1 MAELTASI
9 FTNLDPVLKK
19 LQPDWVL
26 VQGVT
31 TTVVAASLLAYF
43 NRVRLGHVEA
53 GLRVYDKW
61 QPFPQEINQRVA
73 GVAADL
79 HFAPTEWSQ
88 QNLLREGVPDKIILV
103 TGNPVID
110 ALQAVVRKPLDPR
123 AYDVMARAV
132 NPYGDGKAAGRIVWA
147 LLEYK

>member
-79 HFAPTEWSQ
+79 HFAPTE
-88 QNLLREGVPDKIILV
+88 
-103 TGNPVID
+103 
-110 ALQAVVRKPLDPR
+110 
-123 AYDVMARAV
+123 
-132 NPYGDGKAAGRIVWA
+132 
-147 LLEYK
+147 